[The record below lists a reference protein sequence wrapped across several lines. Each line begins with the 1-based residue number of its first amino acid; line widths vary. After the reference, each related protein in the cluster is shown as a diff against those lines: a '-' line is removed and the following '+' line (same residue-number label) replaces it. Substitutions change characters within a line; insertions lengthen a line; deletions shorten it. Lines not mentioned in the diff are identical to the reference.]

1 MNKEA
6 IVKEPL
12 LRTVKRKERSKKE
25 VMKLRL
31 IALLLSLVAG
41 GIFIL
46 LIGFNPIELYGTIIS
61 GAFRRPAS
69 RRFLRSP

>member
-6 IVKEPL
+6 NVKEPL
-12 LRTVKRKERSKKE
+12 LRTIKRKERSKKE

-46 LIGFNPIELYGTIIS
+46 MIGFNPFEIYAKIV
-61 GAFRRPAS
+61 
-69 RRFLRSP
+69 